1 MKKLIFS
8 IKVFLIG
15 ALLVV
20 SQQSC
25 TKLDER
31 VYSDLN
37 GDKLFDDPAN
47 LIYGL
52 GVAYTNLYQLIGH
65 KYGVVG
71 MDCGT
76 DLLVVPQRGGDWYDG
91 GEWHRFHHQEWNA
104 SESYV
109 ARWWNILYYGVNTCN
124 RLIYTFEALEDVDT
138 KPAIAELRGLR
149 ALYYWWL
156 VDIYGN
162 VPIVDSFDVPADFK
176 PKTRSR
182 QEVYD
187 FVESEL
193 LEVMPDLS
201 KSTGLDYFG
210 RINYYVAQ
218 TILAKLY
225 INAEVYTGT
234 AQWDKAM
241 AAVDTVMTGGYSLAG
256 DFFSNFEADAT
267 LSPEYIFG
275 LHFDKLEAPAFEIH
289 LFTLHYN
296 LAEKY
301 KFEDN
306 TWNGICAQES
316 FFHLFDADTNDV
328 RRKSILFGFQYFDDG
343 TVVEDPSYEK
353 FDPNNLDKPIDPD
366 GAPLNLSPEINMLE
380 PNCLRQAGAR
390 VAKYPFIEGSDRY
403 TSNDV
408 PIFRYADILLM
419 KAELLLRK
427 GDAGGA
433 LQYVNEVRARAG
445 ATPATEVTMESLLD
459 ERARELFAEGHRRSD
474 MIRFGV
480 YGNPRW
486 EKPNQSPSYTTIWPI
501 PLSQIEVNSNLVQ
514 NPGY

>member
-1 MKKLIFS
+1 MKKLLFS
-8 IKVFLIG
+8 IKIVMVAVLI
-15 ALLVV
+15 VV

-37 GDKLFDDPAN
+37 GDKLFDDPDN
-47 LIYGL
+47 LISGF
-52 GVAYTNLYQLIGH
+52 GVAYTNLYALIGH
-65 KYGVVG
+65 KNGVVG
-71 MDCGT
+71 SDAGT

-91 GEWHRFHHQEWNA
+91 GEWHRYHRHTWTPTDG
-104 SESYV
+104 YV
-109 ARWWNILYYGVNTCN
+109 ARWWNILYYGINTCN
-124 RLIYTFEALEDVDT
+124 RLIFTFEGLEDVDT

-162 VPIVDSFDVPADFK
+162 VPIQDSFDVPADYK
-176 PKTRSR
+176 PATNSR

-193 LEVMPDLS
+193 LTVMPDLS
-201 KSTGLDYFG
+201 KSTGLEYFG

-241 AAVDTVMTGGYSLAG
+241 AAVDTVMSGGYSLAP
-256 DFFSNFEADAT
+256 DFFSNFREDAT
-267 LSPEYIFG
+267 ASPEYILG
-275 LHFDKLEAPAFEIH
+275 LHFDRLEAPQFEVH

-301 KFEDN
+301 EFEDN
-306 TWNGICAQES
+306 TWNGIAAQES
-316 FFHLFDADTNDV
+316 FFHLFDADTNDA
-328 RRKSILFGFQYFDDG
+328 RRNSILFGFQYDFDG
-343 TVVEDPSYEK
+343 NVIEDPSYEK
-353 FDPNNLDKPIDPD
+353 FDPSDPTYRDPD
-366 GAPLNLSPEINMLE
+366 GAPLNLTPEINMLE
-380 PNCLRQAGAR
+380 PKCLRQAGAR
-390 VAKYPFIEGSDRY
+390 VAKYPFIIGSDRY

-419 KAELLLRK
+419 KAELLLRS

-433 LQYVNEVRARAG
+433 LEYVNMVRARSNAE
-445 ATPATEVTMESLLD
+445 PVVEVTYESLMD
-459 ERARELFAEGHRRSD
+459 ERARELFAEGHRRTD
-474 MIRFGV
+474 MIRFGT

-486 EKPNQSPSYTTIWPI
+486 EKPEQSASHTTIWPI
-501 PLSQIEVNSNLVQ
+501 PQAQIDVNPNLVQ
-514 NPGY
+514 NPNY